1 MKNKTYLCAAVI
13 AAFSLHSAALA
24 AHKPGHPDGPQARAV
39 RAESRAAPD
48 DDSPMAWRVVRYPFR
63 VGYTLVRTPLI
74 LGETVAGKRTFY
86 NERGFF
92 QANELPANDPRRSV
106 ATGRGDRTPR

>member
-1 MKNKTYLCAAVI
+1 MKLKTSLCAAFL
-13 AAFSLHSAALA
+13 AALTMNGTALA
-24 AHKPGHPDGPQARAV
+24 AHKPGHPGGPQARDA
-39 RAESRAAPD
+39 RAATSAATG

-74 LGETVAGKRTFY
+74 VGETFAGKRTFY

-92 QANELPANDPRRSV
+92 QTNDLAANEARRSV
-106 ATGRGDRTPR
+106 PQGRGQRSPR